1 MCPTVPGTHA
11 SGMRKP
17 SAVLP
22 LVGCYLALCV
32 LTLGAIV
39 LLRDTPAVT
48 DTVWVRGAVL
58 AVVSVV
64 TMLVAV
70 RAVRDGGRALVRLRI
85 VAAVQVVAIAVF
97 VALPGALPTWMRLEQ
112 AACGIVLIAVL
123 WASSG
128 RRARTPAGRAR
139 P

>member
-1 MCPTVPGTHA
+1 MRPTVPGTHA
-11 SGMRKP
+11 SGMRNP

-32 LTLGAIV
+32 LTLGAVV
-39 LLRDTPAVT
+39 LLRDTAAVT
-48 DTVWVRGAVL
+48 DTVWVRGAIL
-58 AVVSVV
+58 AVVSVA

-70 RAVRDGGRALVRLRI
+70 RAVRDAGRALLRLRI
-85 VAAVQVVAIAVF
+85 IAVVQVVAIAVF
-97 VALPGALPTWMRLEQ
+97 VALPGALPAWMRVEQ
-112 AACGIVLIAVL
+112 AVCGIVLIGVL